1 MASSMACSLNMLKNE
16 QNPRISFS
24 NDFGDSKQ
32 LENSYREA
40 PVSADFEFSAPSYT
54 MIAADEIFSKGK
66 ILPLKENCN
75 TLRDE
80 LLSGDDDFE
89 GLPAKG
95 ASRWRERLGLKRFN
109 AVGPK
114 KSGGGKSL
122 GSIDELKIQD
132 IIHHH
137 EAAHSYSI
145 FDFKA

>member
-1 MASSMACSLNMLKNE
+1 MACSLNMLKNE
-16 QNPRISFS
+16 QHLGPRISFS
-24 NDFGDSKQ
+24 NDFGDSQQ

-40 PVSADFEFSAPSYT
+40 PVSADFEFSAPTYT

-66 ILPLKENCN
+66 ILPT

-80 LLSGDDDFE
+80 LLAADDDFE
-89 GLPAKG
+89 GLPARVAKG
-95 ASRWRERLGLKRFN
+95 AGRWRERLGLKRSHN
-109 AVGPK
+109 VVPK

-132 IIHHH
+132 IIHD
-137 EAAHSYSI
+137 AAHDCV